1 MNASKQM
8 LIIIIFFLIN
18 PNPALLPG
26 PIKLA
31 RVCVTVRVCSDH
43 VITVIT
49 YHR

>member
-8 LIIIIFFLIN
+8 LIFFIFFIN

-31 RVCVTVRVCSDH
+31 CVCGTVRVRSDH